1 MPELINEIETVSS
14 LLTLGSLLFK
24 DCRSETPNEL
34 KALRFYFKSKYKK
47 KTAI

>member
-1 MPELINEIETVSS
+1 MTELINEIETVSS
-14 LLTLGSLLFK
+14 FLTLGNVLFK
-24 DCRSETPNEL
+24 DCRCETPNEL